1 MAKKRK
7 AVKPIKKTTDE
18 VIEAISKAMSFGT
31 YYFTDHGDKRSKT
44 REKVSD
50 LEIIKILESNDKW
63 HEAKKDKYDKGS
75 TDWNYHIR
83 GKNTNG
89 DQIRIAISFDKD
101 GMPIITVINLDEA
114 ENE

>member
-18 VIEAISKAMSFGT
+18 LMEDISKAMSLRT

-50 LEIIKILESNDKW
+50 LEIIKILESDDKW